1 MAGELLSST
10 PNWTPMFPAACNSLL
25 ASHFQLLA
33 EFPLILYPVLIV
45 LGAVV
50 VFAIIRFAIAA
61 RKKTIAAWEE
71 AARELG
77 ITFNTPGRFS
87 SYLMEGNVAGYQV
100 KVHTYTQ
107 RSGEN
112 SQTYTAFRV
121 SFPASL
127 DLGLKLS
134 RELKFF
140 SGVAKFFGG
149 QDITTGDPS
158 FDETF
163 VIKGLDA
170 EAVNDFLSDDRRQQL
185 AELHQEQKGM
195 GIVVTDTDISIT
207 TRGVIRKVEAITGQ
221 VANLTRV
228 AFALSGH
235 LASSEE
241 PA

>member
-1 MAGELLSST
+1 
-10 PNWTPMFPAACNSLL
+10 MFPALHLLL
-25 ASHFQLLA
+25 ASPFQLVA
-33 EFPLILYPVLIV
+33 ESPFLIPMIGAV
-45 LGAVV
+45 LGIVV
-50 VFAIIRFAIAA
+50 VVAIIRFAIAA
-61 RKKTIAAWEE
+61 RKKRIAAWSE
-71 AARELG
+71 AAGELG
-77 ITFNTPGRFS
+77 VTFNTPGRFS
-87 SYLMEGNVAGYQV
+87 NYLMEGNVAGYQV
-100 KVHTYTQ
+100 KVYTYTQ

-121 SFPASL
+121 SFPGSL

-140 SGVAKFFGG
+140 SGVAKFFGA

-158 FDETF
+158 FDDTF

-170 EAVNDFLSDDRRQQL
+170 EAVNEFLTDDRRQQL
-185 AELHQEQKGM
+185 TELHQQQKGM

-207 TRGVIRKVEAITGQ
+207 CRGVVRKAELLTGQ

-235 LASSEE
+235 LSSSEE
-241 PA
+241 LT